1 MKINTLGFVGGGR
14 VTRFLLE
21 ALQNNNALPEKVL
34 VSDPNADTLK
44 TIAAVNTDIIQTTAD
59 NRVPASADVVF
70 LSVHPPVM
78 PHVLQEIRNV
88 VRKDAVVVSL
98 APVVKLTVLSE
109 GIGGFNR
116 IARMIPN
123 APSVMGKGYNPVAF
137 AEGFATV
144 DKDELK
150 QWFSVWGETPEVDEP
165 KLEAYAIVSA
175 MGPTYYWFQWIELER
190 LALSFGFSADEIRK
204 TLPAMLHGA
213 VDALYHSGLAPERVL
228 DLVPVRPL
236 QAHEEAVRSMMDG
249 ALSGLYQKLTNA
261 RDKKS

>member
-1 MKINTLGFVGGGR
+1 MKNKTMGFVGGGR

-44 TIAAVNTDIIQTTAD
+44 TIAAVAMDKIQTTAD
-59 NRVPASADVVF
+59 NRIPAFADVVF

-78 PHVLQEIRNV
+78 PQLLREITGI
-88 VRKDAVVVSL
+88 VRKGAVVVSL
-98 APVVKLTVLSE
+98 APVVKMTMISE
-109 GIGGFNR
+109 GLGGFNR

-137 AEGFATV
+137 ADGLTV
-144 DKDELK
+144 EDRDALK
-150 QWFSVWGETPEVDEP
+150 QLFGVWGESPKVDEP
-165 KLEAYAIVSA
+165 KLEAYAIIAA
-175 MGPTYYWFQWIELER
+175 MGPTYFWFQWLQLEKLASEFGLSPDEAR
-190 LALSFGFSADEIRK
+190 KALSF
-204 TLPAMLHGA
+204 MLHGA

-228 DLVPVRPL
+228 DMVPVRPL

-249 ALSGLYQKLTNA
+249 TLTGLYQKLRNA
-261 RDKKS
+261 RDKQ